1 MRPVLR
7 RGFAGLRLI
16 GGIMHSIATATAR
29 RRPRRLSVPR
39 INQDE
44 LVQVAIGARI
54 ADSDFRTTMD
64 PLVFQA
70 ETRAIGASSEAWIA
84 AYRMTP
90 EGRQFPGVTRSLRWA
105 LGAPDTRQTQRVAA
119 MG

>member
-1 MRPVLR
+1 MADTGR
-7 RGFAGLRLI
+7 RIL
-16 GGIMHSIATATAR
+16 
-29 RRPRRLSVPR
+29 
-39 INQDE
+39 QW
-44 LVQVAIGARI
+44 I
-54 ADSDFRTTMD
+54 ADSDFKTTTD
-64 PLVFQA
+64 PTVFQA

-105 LGAPDTRQTQRVAA
+105 LGVPESRQTQRVAA

>member
-1 MRPVLR
+1 MGVGSGHLE
-7 RGFAGLRLI
+7 AV
-16 GGIMHSIATATAR
+16 AAR
-29 RRPRRLSVPR
+29 HLG
-39 INQDE
+39 
-44 LVQVAIGARI
+44 GARDLSQRAKMAETGRRILQWI
-54 ADSDFRTTMD
+54 ADSDFKTTLD

-105 LGAPDTRQTQRVAA
+105 LGAPDTPQMQRAAA